1 MRTAARITWIVT
13 LSLAYVETPVGAAL
27 GADVLLA
34 DWENNGP
41 TGMGGAGTDFDP
53 APIDGAPSCTGC
65 WLKGN
70 LGVNSTLSQGTIG
83 VTHGTKSLR
92 VDMVGKGLG
101 GGEGLQDTHFD
112 LGARVLW
119 SGAQGDPR
127 FVAIRDAVNGNQGLF
142 TIELDLTY
150 DIPAL
155 RALHWLGPPVDF
167 PAKPVNFIGMGVYV
181 NTNSSESSP
190 FQHVLEQVLP
200 TLINPNDP
208 AFNGVNSYT
217 VHVSIPLED
226 FTLAPNPATAPTFYE
241 FGFSM
246 NGNWGTNPA
255 SGNTDAATFY
265 IDNMVLAEFDPV
277 APIDFNDNSMADLED
292 WTLFMAQHLV
302 PNPTLGDLVGNFGA
316 SGTNGKNDFHDLLEF
331 QRLYDLANGGAGSLA
346 AALANVPEPP
356 ALTILGLSVMAVVL
370 SPVGKRANRKS
381 GLKCR
386 A

>member
-1 MRTAARITWIVT
+1 MSNAARIAWVVN
-13 LSLAYVETPVGAAL
+13 LFLACAGSAGRPAL

-53 APIDGAPSCTGC
+53 APIDGTPSCTGC

-70 LGVNSTLSQGTIG
+70 GGVLSTLTQGTIG
-83 VTHGTKSLR
+83 VTHGAKSLR
-92 VDMVGKGLG
+92 VDMVGKGVG

-112 LGARVLW
+112 LGARVIW
-119 SGAQGDPR
+119 SGSQGDPR
-127 FVAIRDAVNGNQGLF
+127 FTAIRDAVNGNQGLF

-155 RALHWLGPPVDF
+155 RSLHWLGPPVDF
-167 PAKPVNFIGMGVYV
+167 PAKPVNFIGMGVYA

-200 TLINPNDP
+200 TLINPNAA
-208 AFNGVNSYT
+208 AFNGVNLYT

-255 SGNTDAATFY
+255 SSNTEAASFY
-265 IDNMVLAEFDPV
+265 IDNMVLHEFDPV
-277 APIDFNDNSMADLED
+277 APIDFNHNGIADLND
-292 WTLFMAQHLV
+292 WELFMGDHLKS
-302 PNPTLGDLVGNFGA
+302 NPTYGDLVGNFGA
-316 SGTNGKNDFHDLLEF
+316 AGTNGKNDFHDLQEF
-331 QRLYDLANGGAGSLA
+331 QRLYDLANGGTGLLA
-346 AALANVPEPP
+346 AALAQLPEPSTWL
-356 ALTILGLSVMAVVL
+356 LTLIVASVLLAKRPSNQLGA
-370 SPVGKRANRKS
+370 
-381 GLKCR
+381 
-386 A
+386 